1 MIILPRLDAV
11 GFFGATGD
19 IAYKK
24 IFPALQVML
33 RASELEMRVIGVA
46 RDSWTQEQ
54 LLERARDSLEKNG
67 GIDTEA
73 FAKLATQLQY
83 IEGDY
88 NNPATHKRLK
98 QTLGGTTRP
107 LHYMTIPAGIM
118 LSNEG
123 WHDPKPQETLP

>member
-1 MIILPRLDAV
+1 MIILPRSDAFV
-11 GFFGATGD
+11 FFDATGD
-19 IAYKK
+19 LAYKK

-33 RASELEMRVIGVA
+33 RAGELEMPVIGVA
-46 RDSWTQEQ
+46 WDSLTQEQ

-107 LHYMTIPAGIM
+107 LHYMTIPLGM
-118 LSNEG
+118 LSDEG

>member
-19 IAYKK
+19 LAYKK

-54 LLERARDSLEKNG
+54 LLERARQPRE
-67 GIDTEA
+67 EWW
-73 FAKLATQLQY
+73 Y
-83 IEGDY
+83 
-88 NNPATHKRLK
+88 
-98 QTLGGTTRP
+98 
-107 LHYMTIPAGIM
+107 
-118 LSNEG
+118 
-123 WHDPKPQETLP
+123 